1 MKAFGKFL
9 LLLVLVLGITFL
21 AWKLLETSL
30 FNEEDEAAPPV
41 SGVIVPSPTTQPEPP
56 PIQKQEDLYQSTS
69 SDEPVPAVV
78 SSGNFTC
85 QASVTIIGKLYDLK
99 NTGKTQEEANEFI
112 SNDNS
117 VPDEQV
123 GSFIEFANTLW
134 NSPAD
139 KIVPKTQ
146 FLDNFL
152 QQCQSIEKAQQ
163 NGISPQ

>member
-1 MKAFGKFL
+1 MKAFSKFL
-9 LLLVLVLGITFL
+9 LLLALVLGITFF
-21 AWKLLETSL
+21 AWKVLETSL
-30 FNEEDEAAPPV
+30 FSDEDEPTPPV
-41 SGVIVPSPTTQPEPP
+41 SGVIVPSPSTQPEPP

-69 SDEPVPAVV
+69 SDEPTPPLA
-78 SSGNFTC
+78 SSSNFTC

-99 NTGKTQEEANEFI
+99 NAGKTQEEANEFI

-117 VPDEQV
+117 IPDEQV

-134 NSPAD
+134 NSPAN

-152 QQCQSIEKAQQ
+152 QQCQSIEKEQQGETAQ
-163 NGISPQ
+163 